1 MADTAAKPRRM
12 WGMRALDAIEWAGNK
27 LPDPVTLFALAI
39 FAVIAFSVFFAS
51 IGLTVVHPG
60 TGKNVVAVSLLDVE
74 QVRRLFMDMTKVFAE
89 FPPLALV
96 LMMMIGVGVAE
107 RSGLI
112 AAALGGIVRATPKSL
127 LTGAIV
133 FAGVMSSL
141 AADAGYVV
149 LVPLAAAIYAA
160 SGRHPLAGLA
170 GAFAGVAGGFSAN
183 LLVTPL
189 DPLLAG
195 ITQAAAQIIEPARE
209 VKATANYF
217 LMMALVPLLTLVG
230 WWVTDRI
237 VEPRLNGH
245 TPWQLPGG
253 AQPHQQTDLEKRREG
268 RGLFWAGLVTLA
280 LIAFFMWLSW
290 GPGMPFRGD
299 DGSFEPLLRSLVA
312 ILFISFLLCGLA
324 YGIGAATITSDKD
337 AVKMMNGALGE
348 MGGYIVLAF
357 FAAVFIALFNWS
369 NLGVIMS
376 VSGAEGLKSMGFVG
390 LPLLVAIVF
399 VSASINIFIGSA
411 SAKWAILAPVLV
423 PMLMQLGISPEWTQ
437 AAYRLGDSMTNPI
450 TPLLAYFPLILIT
463 AQRYVPEAGIGSMV
477 ALMLPYSI
485 WFGLSS
491 TTLFVIWWIAGIPLG
506 PEAVAAPLAPGP

>member
-1 MADTAAKPRRM
+1 MATTKARR
-12 WGMRALDAIEWAGNK
+12 GLGALVLDGIEWAGNK
-27 LPDPVTLFALAI
+27 LPDPVTLFAIAI
-39 FAVIAFSVFFAS
+39 ALVIGLSAYYAS
-51 IGLTVVHPG
+51 IGLSVVHPG
-60 TGKNVVAVSLLDVE
+60 TGKEVAAVSLLDVE
-74 QVRRLFMDMTKVFAE
+74 QVRRLFSDMTKVFAE

-112 AAALGGIVRATPKSL
+112 GAALSGVVRATPKSL

-170 GAFAGVAGGFSAN
+170 AAFAGVAGGFSAN

-195 ITQAAAQIIEPARE
+195 LTQAAAQIVEPTRE

-217 LMMALVPLLTLVG
+217 MMMALVPLFTLVG
-230 WWVTDRI
+230 WWVTDSI
-237 VEPRLNGH
+237 VEPRLQRN
-245 TPWQLPGG
+245 TPWELPGG
-253 AQPHQQTDLEKRREG
+253 AQPNERSDLEQRRER
-268 RGLFWAGLVTLA
+268 RGLLFAGFVA
-280 LIAFFMWLSW
+280 LLLIGGFGWLSS

-299 DGSFEPLLRSLVA
+299 DGSFEPLLKSLVA

-324 YGIGAATITSDKD
+324 YGIAAATISSDKD
-337 AVKMMNGALGE
+337 AVKMMNASLGD

-369 NLGVIMS
+369 NLGVILS
-376 VSGAEGLKSMGFVG
+376 VNGADYLKGLGFVG
-390 LPLLVAIVF
+390 LPLLISIVF
-399 VSASINIFIGSA
+399 ISASINVLIGSA
-411 SAKWAILAPVLV
+411 SAKWAILAPVFV

-463 AQRYVPEAGIGSMV
+463 AQRYVPQAGIGSMV

-485 WFGLSS
+485 WFGISS
-491 TTLFVIWWIAGIPLG
+491 TVMFALWFVAEVPLG
-506 PEAVAAPLAPGP
+506 PEALAGVSGRAEP

>member
-1 MADTAAKPRRM
+1 MATTKARR
-12 WGMRALDAIEWAGNK
+12 GLGALVLDGIEWAGNK
-27 LPDPVTLFALAI
+27 LPDPVTLFAIAI
-39 FAVIAFSVFFAS
+39 ALVIGLSAYYAS
-51 IGLTVVHPG
+51 IGLSVVHPG
-60 TGKNVVAVSLLDVE
+60 TGKEVAAVSLLDVE
-74 QVRRLFMDMTKVFAE
+74 QVRRLFSDMTKVFAE

-112 AAALGGIVRATPKSL
+112 GAALSGVVRATPKSL

-170 GAFAGVAGGFSAN
+170 AAFAGVAGGFSAN

-195 ITQAAAQIIEPARE
+195 LTQAAAQIVEPTRE

-217 LMMALVPLLTLVG
+217 MMMALVPLFTLVG
-230 WWVTDRI
+230 WWVTDSI
-237 VEPRLNGH
+237 VEPRLQRN
-245 TPWQLPGG
+245 TPWELPGG
-253 AQPHQQTDLEKRREG
+253 AQPNERSDLEQRRER
-268 RGLFWAGLVTLA
+268 RGLLFAGFVA
-280 LIAFFMWLSW
+280 LLLIGGFGWLSS

-299 DGSFEPLLRSLVA
+299 DGSFEPLLKSLVA

-324 YGIGAATITSDKD
+324 YGIAAATISSDKD
-337 AVKMMNGALGE
+337 AVKMMNASLGD

-369 NLGVIMS
+369 NLGVILS
-376 VSGAEGLKSMGFVG
+376 VNGADYLKGLGFVG
-390 LPLLVAIVF
+390 LPLLISIVF
-399 VSASINIFIGSA
+399 ISASINVLIGSA
-411 SAKWAILAPVLV
+411 SAKWAILAPVFV

-463 AQRYVPEAGIGSMV
+463 AQRYVPRAGIGSMV

-485 WFGLSS
+485 WFGISS
-491 TTLFVIWWIAGIPLG
+491 TVMFALWFVAEVPLG
-506 PEAVAAPLAPGP
+506 PEALAGVSGRAEP